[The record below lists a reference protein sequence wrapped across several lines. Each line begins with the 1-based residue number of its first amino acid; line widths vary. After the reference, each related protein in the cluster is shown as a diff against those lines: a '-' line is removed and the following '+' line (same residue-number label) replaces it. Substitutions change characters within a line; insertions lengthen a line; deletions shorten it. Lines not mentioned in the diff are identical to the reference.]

1 LESNPDVSLEIE
13 KLVRARMFPGGST
26 GQAAKEAKE
35 GVPSIEAAVVQ
46 SSADTQKKEIGP
58 EVIGIDDLF

>member
-1 LESNPDVSLEIE
+1 LEIE
-13 KLVRARMFPGGST
+13 KLVRARMLPVGPT

-35 GVPSIEAAVVQ
+35 GMPSIEAAVDI
-46 SSADTQKKEIGP
+46 SPADTQKKETGP